1 MTEYRLAKP
10 EEWED
15 CIELANYVFS
25 TAHRPHDFEQLI
37 PRVYQAGPEMARIH
51 RVAVAENGRL
61 RAEIAVLPQQ
71 MAAGGKLLRAGYVG
85 SVSVHPKA
93 RGEAPHEASSWR
105 LDYGSGKE
113 RVIFWHWTAR
123 DSGMPTLA
131 LRREVKN
138 TRFTWMWQM
147 CAIPG
152 KTGNSPLTPLRRCFR
167 KTAKRTKRRQP
178 LQRS

>member
-71 MAAGGKLLRAGYVG
+71 MAAGG
-85 SVSVHPKA
+85 VSCSAQDMWEAFPCIQRQGAKA
-93 RGEAPHEASSWR
+93 
-105 LDYGSGKE
+105 
-113 RVIFWHWTAR
+113 T
-123 DSGMPTLA
+123 
-131 LRREVKN
+131 
-138 TRFTWMWQM
+138 
-147 CAIPG
+147 
-152 KTGNSPLTPLRRCFR
+152 
-167 KTAKRTKRRQP
+167 
-178 LQRS
+178 

>member
-61 RAEIAVLPQQ
+61 RAEIAVLCGADLVLELPVSWACAGAQRF
-71 MAAGGKLLRAGYVG
+71 AAGGVGLLSSSGVVSHIAFGSESANLDAITAALQEGDKVQLVGFGSFEVKKRA
-85 SVSVHPKA
+85 
-93 RGEAPHEASSWR
+93 
-105 LDYGSGKE
+105 E
-113 RVIFWHWTAR
+113 RVGRNPKTKETIQIAATTAPAFKA
-123 DSGMPTLA
+123 GKA
-131 LRREVKN
+131 LKDAVSK
-138 TRFTWMWQM
+138 
-147 CAIPG
+147 
-152 KTGNSPLTPLRRCFR
+152 
-167 KTAKRTKRRQP
+167 
-178 LQRS
+178 

>member
-93 RGEAPHEASSWR
+93 RGEGHMKR
-105 LDYGSGKE
+105 LLGDWITDLEG
-113 RVIFWHWTAR
+113 TC
-123 DSGMPTLA
+123 DLLA
-131 LRREVKN
+131 LDG
-138 TRFTWMWQM
+138 Q
-147 CAIPG
+147 
-152 KTGNSPLTPLRRCFR
+152 
-167 KTAKRTKRRQP
+167 
-178 LQRS
+178 

>member
-61 RAEIAVLPQQ
+61 RAEIAVSCSAQDMWEAFPCIQRQ
-71 MAAGGKLLRAGYVG
+71 GA
-85 SVSVHPKA
+85 KA
-93 RGEAPHEASSWR
+93 
-105 LDYGSGKE
+105 
-113 RVIFWHWTAR
+113 T
-123 DSGMPTLA
+123 
-131 LRREVKN
+131 
-138 TRFTWMWQM
+138 
-147 CAIPG
+147 
-152 KTGNSPLTPLRRCFR
+152 
-167 KTAKRTKRRQP
+167 
-178 LQRS
+178 

>member
-25 TAHRPHDFEQLI
+25 MAHRPHDFEQLI

-71 MAAGGKLLRAGYVG
+71 MAAG
-85 SVSVHPKA
+85 VSCSAQDMWEAFPCIQRQGAKA
-93 RGEAPHEASSWR
+93 
-105 LDYGSGKE
+105 
-113 RVIFWHWTAR
+113 T
-123 DSGMPTLA
+123 
-131 LRREVKN
+131 
-138 TRFTWMWQM
+138 
-147 CAIPG
+147 
-152 KTGNSPLTPLRRCFR
+152 
-167 KTAKRTKRRQP
+167 
-178 LQRS
+178 

>member
-25 TAHRPHDFEQLI
+25 MAHRPHDFEQLI

-71 MAAGGKLLRAGYVG
+71 MAAGDSMKLDSLVIAHQPR
-85 SVSVHPKA
+85 
-93 RGEAPHEASSWR
+93 RGEYVPGPCTHRPSSH
-105 LDYGSGKE
+105 GSRGYLKC
-113 RVIFWHWTAR
+113 VTAR
-123 DSGMPTLA
+123 SA
-131 LRREVKN
+131 L
-138 TRFTWMWQM
+138 
-147 CAIPG
+147 G
-152 KTGNSPLTPLRRCFR
+152 
-167 KTAKRTKRRQP
+167 
-178 LQRS
+178 